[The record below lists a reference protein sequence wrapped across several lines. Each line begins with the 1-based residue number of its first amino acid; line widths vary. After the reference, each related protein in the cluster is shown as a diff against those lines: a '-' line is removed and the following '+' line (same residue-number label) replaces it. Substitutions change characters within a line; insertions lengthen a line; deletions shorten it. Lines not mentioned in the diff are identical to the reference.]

1 MKKDVDGNQIRGYLS
16 RVSQPQHKMK
26 NKITRK
32 TLREMSDKNGMICKP
47 GQTTPK
53 LRITEDGTIYRADTD
68 LTLCRSMSVTEATKT
83 LGL

>member
-1 MKKDVDGNQIRGYLS
+1 VSSQLHEATHQPKNNMKTLA
-16 RVSQPQHKMK
+16 
-26 NKITRK
+26 NKVTRK
-32 TLREMSDKNGMICKP
+32 TLREMSDKNGLICKP

-68 LTLCRSMSVTEATKT
+68 LAICRSMSVSEAAKT

>member
-1 MKKDVDGNQIRGYLS
+1 MKTLA
-16 RVSQPQHKMK
+16 
-26 NKITRK
+26 NKVTRK
-32 TLREMSDKNGMICKP
+32 TLREMSDKNGLICKP

-68 LTLCRSMSVTEATKT
+68 LAICRSMSVSEAAKT